1 MSKENDREKIIAS
14 NYDAIY
20 SFCRRRVDSDDTA
33 YEITQ
38 TVFLAFLEG
47 YSSIGDNGHRQWL
60 FNVAKNKIA
69 DHYRAKNKIADH
81 YRAKKTEVD
90 NRISTE
96 LDDEKMGLVDD
107 PFEKLTAQDF
117 EKHMSSIMQDLTSD
131 EKELCADLRKY
142 NNKEIGYA
150 EIAEK
155 NSVTEAA
162 MRKRI
167 SRLKA
172 KITKAIGALLY
183 IFAIK

>member
-1 MSKENDREKIIAS
+1 MNKENDKNEIIAS

-20 SFCRRRVDSDDTA
+20 SFCRRRVDSDDIA

-38 TVFLAFLEG
+38 TVFLAFLES

-69 DHYRAKNKIADH
+69 DHYRAK
-81 YRAKKTEVD
+81 KTVVD

-107 PFEKLTAQDF
+107 PFERLTAKDF

-150 EIAEK
+150 DIAEK

-183 IFAIK
+183 IVAIK

>member
-1 MSKENDREKIIAS
+1 MSKENDREKIITS

-38 TVFLAFLEG
+38 TVFLAFLES
-47 YSSIGDNGHRQWL
+47 YSSIEDNGHRQWL

-69 DHYRAKNKIADH
+69 DY
-81 YRAKKTEVD
+81 YRAKKTEFN
-90 NRISTE
+90 NRISAE
-96 LDDEKMGLVDD
+96 LDDEKMELDDD
-107 PFEKLTAQDF
+107 PFEKLTAKNF
-117 EKHMSSIMQDLTSD
+117 EKHLNSIMQELTPD
-131 EKELCADLRKY
+131 ERELCADLQKY
-142 NNKEIGYA
+142 NNDEIGYA
-150 EIAEK
+150 DIAEK
-155 NSVTEAA
+155 NSVSEAA